1 MSPETR
7 KQNRHAS
14 RSHSPVGRHNRNNS
28 NHDHDHHTSKKKGR
42 RQKGHSQQEEME
54 SELNEMLCTMNV
66 SGHDSKDSITL
77 DTTANSRA
85 SARSSREGKKKK
97 KSSRS
102 GKKERTQSSEDVD
115 DQLEA
120 VPLPDNYKAL
130 KRTKSLKS
138 TSSSHKSSTKGGK
151 KKHKK
156 RSSNSSGDGELVP
169 LSPDIISTS
178 ESASSN
184 KKNKKSSKR
193 TTSRTAAAAAAAAAT
208 TAKQELL
215 DDIPIDRPPL
225 SDSNIQTH
233 HKKPKKKKRSRTK
246 SPSRSGLPT
255 ASNHTKGST
264 ALPDASGK
272 SAIRNTT
279 GKSSSGA
286 TKPARRRP
294 KAQGGS
300 PKANTIFDTTSNSN
314 HKSSPSKSPGLLRR
328 VVSDREGLL
337 GASRIGS
344 ASNGSSGDGGKNKLR
359 RAKSLF
365 GAVLNSNSKGADT
378 VGDGDHIDNEYEMKL
393 SKASSTKQG
402 IGSGKGGLLGWAKNK
417 IISNVS
423 PGNYRKKR
431 LGLGKGTS
439 DCDIADYYDDDD
451 DDNDHEGLLD
461 NAENGSGHMSLLNL
475 MPDPAEEEKKK
486 KKEQQ
491 EQKQKLK
498 QQQKQRQAESSNID
512 KDFLLED
519 NKIEELDEFKMPTT
533 NATNNNIAQHQRSSK
548 PPNNMNS
555 DADARPPFNQIISTV
570 NITTDD
576 DDDLSDIGDPEDNIQ
591 KQEILDDDDLVEII
605 YDPERNDVIYDEPS
619 HPGTIRLLHVL
630 REMIMEKQ
638 DDIEYSPEVY
648 KYIKRRL
655 KGRKFLV
662 RTRITDQK
670 AFREATKTEN
680 VRLLADY
687 FHEEMRQLLGGSIT
701 IGEEN
706 AKRKK
711 KNNKH
716 LNKSSHSQ
724 GCMSADGT
732 IMDKLLQRAIAE
744 CKWAQEIAKPNGDI
758 DMMNIGI
765 DAEEKLIALIEIA
778 DTGHPETEPLK
789 AELDKLGELA
799 KQMMYVS
806 IAPLYDRLEEIEENM
821 TGYFEQEGVLDDFD
835 VEDEDEDEDEEEFS
849 HRQNNTSRDM
859 SRDMSLEKDGEVYE
873 VAMKMGASYEVDM
886 NFSDDGEETDDEETD
901 FHEDD
906 EEEPHPD
913 EYDEE
918 SDEESNTNVKEGE
931 VLKCDHTDD
940 DLSSV
945 GVSDESESDEDNSE
959 DEGEERDWAEFDDE
973 DDEDE
978 SDQGSETSEGSDEDL
993 DASDDEPIR
1002 KKSIFDEPNPK
1013 LQQFFDRLNHF
1024 FETRKRIEE
1033 RAAAKDPSN
1042 KCRKIKA
1049 KAHSG
1054 GLAKKSGV
1062 YKTEFQQ
1069 RDTSN
1074 RVVRNLD
1081 DLYNTAEAAYA
1092 DFKSIVQQLV
1102 DDISGLD
1109 FKKNIILS
1117 QLKSRDR
1124 AYEKAKTEYGS
1135 REPGPPESWLYDICR
1150 AGIVCNTVKQLSEVS
1165 KWLISNTHV
1174 VQAKNRFAEPAFNGY
1189 RDLLY
1194 HVSIPYQDGNSHIC
1208 EIQVHLKDIYVMN
1221 DQCGTI
1227 KHYDYFRSCF
1237 SNPYRSQEDALL
1249 DLQTMIKYTKIEGP
1263 FMKKLLKSDDPDQL
1277 LLFAGMFRKKLEEY
1291 DRSLELYRRVLG
1303 LQEKAN
1309 GIDNEEMADTYLS
1322 IGLVLGAMGDTDDSL
1337 QNLLKALAI
1346 QESFLGADHVEVAD
1360 SYVEIGHMLSKR
1372 GDYSGAYTQYQRTLL
1387 IRENK
1392 LGKEH
1397 FLVIKS
1403 LQDIGLVLQK
1413 KGDFEESEKEYRKAL
1428 VIQKDVLGEGHQ
1440 DVATTHFFIGTT
1452 LCLYGD
1458 FEKAMVE
1465 HKLALSMREK
1475 GLGKNHRSAAES
1487 HTAIGVLLFQKGDYK
1502 TSRWHHNKALKI
1514 HESMLG
1520 KDDEECAISHR
1531 YLGELLSYYEGDYE
1545 GAVKEL
1551 KRAQE
1556 ILEAN
1561 VGMDHPITADSYLDL
1576 GHIHCRHGKHEEAL
1590 AVYRRAKVIL
1600 ESNLGQT
1607 HPDTAAT
1614 YMCTGNALNLA
1625 GDQDTALQMHRKA
1638 LVVFESV
1645 LGNSHPRTADG
1656 YQSTGDA
1663 YAARGHPEMALSEH
1677 REALKIR
1684 KAVLRKDHPSV
1695 AESSARIGNILL
1707 TGCDSNG
1714 NLNERDADAA
1724 LEIYREALAI
1734 TEERCGKDNPAAAVA
1749 RFDVSFALV
1758 TLAFDDDKRLEKPEL
1773 LIEAEEKLRETLEV
1787 LREVDPLEDKE
1798 SKASI
1803 SFFLGFGDKAAITG
1817 RACVALGTVL
1827 EQNGNDE
1834 GAKEIFVEG
1843 HKRLIAVLGGDH
1855 PDTLEA
1861 ESKLLSLVAE
1871 S

>member
-1 MSPETR
+1 
-7 KQNRHAS
+7 
-14 RSHSPVGRHNRNNS
+14 
-28 NHDHDHHTSKKKGR
+28 
-42 RQKGHSQQEEME
+42 ME
-54 SELNEMLCTMNV
+54 SELNEMLGTLNG
-66 SGHDSKDSITL
+66 SEHDSMTL
-77 DTTANSRA
+77 DTTTTSRA
-85 SARSSREGKKKK
+85 SARSSRSNREGKKKK

-102 GKKERTQSSEDVD
+102 GKKERAQSSGDPD

-120 VPLPDNYKAL
+120 VPLPDNYKPP
-130 KRTKSLKS
+130 KRTKS
-138 TSSSHKSSTKGGK
+138 GRK
-151 KKHKK
+151 KPKK
-156 RSSNSSGDGELVP
+156 RGSGSGSSGDGDGDGEQVP
-169 LSPDIISTS
+169 PSPGILSMS
-178 ESASSN
+178 ESASSS

-193 TTSRTAAAAAAAAAT
+193 TNSRTAAAT

-225 SDSNIQTH
+225 SDPNIQTH

-246 SPSRSGLPT
+246 SPSRSALPA

-264 ALPDASGK
+264 AALPDVSGK

-286 TKPARRRP
+286 SKPTRRRP
-294 KAQGGS
+294 KAQGDPPRAS
-300 PKANTIFDTTSNSN
+300 ATSNFN
-314 HKSSPSKSPGLLRR
+314 HKSSPSKSKSPGSLRR
-328 VVSDREGLL
+328 AVSDKETLL
-337 GASRIGS
+337 GTSHVRS
-344 ASNGSSGDGGKNKLR
+344 ASNGSGGDGGKNKLR

-365 GAVLNSNSKGADT
+365 GAVLNPNSKGANT
-378 VGDGDHIDNEYEMKL
+378 VGDGDHSDNEYDMKAA
-393 SKASSTKQG
+393 KASSSSSKQG
-402 IGSGKGGLLGWAKNK
+402 IGGGKGGLLGWAKK
-417 IISNVS
+417 KMTSNVS
-423 PGNYRKKR
+423 PGAYRKKR

-439 DCDIADYYDDDD
+439 DRDIADYYDDDD
-451 DDNDHEGLLD
+451 DDDDHEGLLD
-461 NAENGSGHMSLLNL
+461 NAENRSGHMSLLNL
-475 MPDPAEEEKKK
+475 MPDPAEEAEKKK
-486 KKEQQ
+486 KE
-491 EQKQKLK
+491 EHDRKQKFK
-498 QQQKQRQAESSNID
+498 QQQKQEKQQQVLSSNID
-512 KDFLLED
+512 SDFLLDD
-519 NKIEELDEFKMPTT
+519 NKIEELDEFKMPTI
-533 NATNNNIAQHQRSSK
+533 NDTNNNLAQHQRSSM
-548 PPNNMNS
+548 PQNNMSS
-555 DADARPPFNQIISTV
+555 DADARPPFSQIISTT
-570 NITTDD
+570 NITSD

-619 HPGTIRLLHVL
+619 HPGTIRMLHVL

-648 KYIKRRL
+648 KSIKRRL

-680 VRLLADY
+680 VRLLADF

-701 IGEEN
+701 IGEE

-716 LNKSSHSQ
+716 LNQSSHSQ

-778 DTGHPETEPLK
+778 DTGNPVTAPLK
-789 AELDKLGELA
+789 EELDKLGELA

-806 IAPLYDRLEEIEENM
+806 IAPLFDRLEEIEENM

-835 VEDEDEDEDEEEFS
+835 VEDEDEDDEEEFS

-873 VAMKMGASYEVDM
+873 VAMKMGASYEADM
-886 NFSDDGEETDDEETD
+886 NFSDDGEETDDEGKD
-901 FHEDD
+901 FHEDDGD
-906 EEEPHPD
+906 EEEPHPE

-945 GVSDESESDEDNSE
+945 GVSDDSESDEDCS
-959 DEGEERDWAEFDDE
+959 DHEGEEKDWAEFDDE

-978 SDQGSETSEGSDEDL
+978 SDQGSETYEGSDDDS

-1074 RVVRNLD
+1074 HVVRNLD
-1081 DLYNTAEAAYA
+1081 DLYNAAEAAYA

-1174 VQAKNRFAEPAFNGY
+1174 VQAKNRFAEPVFNGY

-1277 LLFAGMFRKKLEEY
+1277 LLFAGMFRNKLEEN

-1303 LQEKAN
+1303 LQERAN

-1360 SYVEIGHMLSKR
+1360 SYVEIGHMLAKR

-1428 VIQKDVLGEGHQ
+1428 AIQKDVLGEGHQ
-1440 DVATTHFFIGTT
+1440 DVATTYFFIGTT

-1465 HKLALSMREK
+1465 HKIGLSMREK

-1487 HTAIGVLLFQKGDYK
+1487 HTAIGVILFQKGDYK

-1561 VGMDHPITADSYLDL
+1561 VGMDHPTTANSYLDL

-1590 AVYRRAKVIL
+1590 ADYRRAKVIL

-1645 LGNSHPRTADG
+1645 LGNSHPRTADV

-1663 YAARGHPEMALSEH
+1663 YYARGHPEMALSEH

-1684 KAVLRKDHPSV
+1684 KAVLRNDHPSV

-1707 TGCDSNG
+1707 TGCDSTG

-1734 TEERCGKDNPAAAVA
+1734 IEERCGKDHPAAAMA

-1758 TLAFDDDKRLEKPEL
+1758 TLASDVDKRLEKPEL
-1773 LIEAEEKLRETLEV
+1773 LIEAQDKLRETLDV
-1787 LREVDPLEDKE
+1787 LREVEPLEDKD
-1798 SKASI
+1798 SKASM
-1803 SFFLGFGDKAAITG
+1803 SFFLGFGDEAAITG

-1827 EQNGNDE
+1827 EQNGDDE
-1834 GAKEIFVEG
+1834 GAKAMYVEG
-1843 HKRLIAVLGGDH
+1843 HERLIAILGGDH

-1861 ESKLLSLVAE
+1861 ESKLLSFVVE